1 MRPGGPITF
10 GVLDRRPV
18 FGLPGNP
25 VSAMVTFH
33 VFVRPA
39 LRALAGH
46 SRVLRRTLRARAAE
60 DISSPEQLTHFLRVH
75 LEPRV
80 DGGYDARLTGPQG
93 SGILS
98 SMVSA
103 DALAIVPEG
112 RMSVERGEAVEVIP
126 LRDWIA

>member
-1 MRPGGPITF
+1 
-10 GVLDRRPV
+10 
-18 FGLPGNP
+18 
-25 VSAMVTFH
+25 MVTFH

-46 SRVLRRTLRARAAE
+46 SRVLRRTIMARAAE
-60 DISSPEQLTHFLRVH
+60 DISSPEQLTHFFRVH
-75 LEPRV
+75 LEPRA

-112 RMSVERGEAVEVIP
+112 RTSVERGEAVEVIP
-126 LRDWIA
+126 LREWIA